1 MNGQAE
7 SHSADEPAFGAF
19 VAIDWADRKHVWS
32 MQAAGSERRQHGE
45 ILHTPEAIE
54 VWVGELSS
62 RFPGQRI
69 AVAVE
74 QSRGALVFMLR
85 ASMSTCISTRF
96 IHARQLSFAPLCI
109 PREPKTTPST
119 RTCCWICWCII
130 VCTCAV

>member
-1 MNGQAE
+1 VNGQAE

-45 ILHTPEAIE
+45 IFHTPEAIE

-62 RFPGQRI
+62 RFHGQPI

-74 QSRGALVFMLR
+74 QSRGALVFMLSKYEHLHIYPIHPR
-85 ASMSTCISTRF
+85 AAAQFR
-96 IHARQLSFAPLCI
+96 AALYLSGAKDDPIDANC
-109 PREPKTTPST
+109 R
-119 RTCCWICWCII
+119 WICWCII